1 MFYDLFNRALYSE
14 KPIKNMPNYLFYI
27 FATVSMIAAL
37 MVITVVNPVH
47 SVLFLVLV
55 FLNAA
60 GMLFVLQLEFIPLTF
75 IIVYVGAIAIL
86 FLFVVMMLDIK
97 VTSKSNDFFK
107 YTPVGGLVGSL
118 FIFEVFNTLD
128 KSFVTPEKTILTDNF
143 VSWVSAVD
151 KVTNL
156 EALGQLLYT
165 YYFIYFLIAGMI
177 LLVAMVGAIVLT
189 LQFNKTVKNQLIFRQ
204 LSRSADSAVFLAQNK

>member
-1 MFYDLFNRALYSE
+1 MSNT
-14 KPIKNMPNYLFYI
+14 LFYI
-27 FATVSMIAAL
+27 FALVTIFSSL

-107 YTPVGGLVGSL
+107 YLPIGGLIGSL
-118 FIFEVFNTLD
+118 FIFEVLNTVNC
-128 KSFVTPEKTILTDNF
+128 SFVIPETFQSMDNYIP
-143 VSWVSAVD
+143 WVSSMD

-165 YYFIYFLIAGMI
+165 YYFIYFLIAGII

-204 LSRSADSAVFLAQNK
+204 LSRNADSAVFLARD

>member
-97 VTSKSNDFFK
+97 
-107 YTPVGGLVGSL
+107 
-118 FIFEVFNTLD
+118 
-128 KSFVTPEKTILTDNF
+128 
-143 VSWVSAVD
+143 
-151 KVTNL
+151 
-156 EALGQLLYT
+156 
-165 YYFIYFLIAGMI
+165 
-177 LLVAMVGAIVLT
+177 
-189 LQFNKTVKNQLIFRQ
+189 
-204 LSRSADSAVFLAQNK
+204 

>member
-1 MFYDLFNRALYSE
+1 MSN
-14 KPIKNMPNYLFYI
+14 ILFYI
-27 FATVSMIAAL
+27 FAGVTIFAAS

-107 YTPVGGLVGSL
+107 YLPIGGLIGSL
-118 FIFEVFNTLD
+118 FIFEVLKTINC
-128 KSFVTPEKTILTDNF
+128 SFVIPENNGLTDNF
-143 VSWVSAVD
+143 ISWVSIID

-204 LSRSADSAVFLAQNK
+204 LSRNADSAVFLARD

>member
-1 MFYDLFNRALYSE
+1 MSNT
-14 KPIKNMPNYLFYI
+14 LFYI
-27 FATVSMIAAL
+27 FAFVTILAAI

-107 YTPVGGLVGSL
+107 YLPIGGLVGCL
-118 FIFEVFNTLD
+118 FIFEVLNTLNY
-128 KSFVTPEKTILTDNF
+128 SFIIPNKDNIVNTF
-143 VSWVSAVD
+143 TSWISTVD

-165 YYFIYFLIAGMI
+165 YYFIYFLISGII
-177 LLVAMVGAIVLT
+177 LLVAMLGAIVLT

-204 LSRSADSAVFLAQNK
+204 LSRNADSAVFLARD

>member
-1 MFYDLFNRALYSE
+1 MSNT
-14 KPIKNMPNYLFYI
+14 LFYI
-27 FATVSMIAAL
+27 FAFVTILAAI

-107 YTPVGGLVGSL
+107 YLPIGGLVGGL
-118 FIFEVFNTLD
+118 FIFEVLNTLNYSFIIPN
-128 KSFVTPEKTILTDNF
+128 KSNIVNTFT
-143 VSWVSAVD
+143 SWISTVD

-165 YYFIYFLIAGMI
+165 YYFIYFLISGII
-177 LLVAMVGAIVLT
+177 LLVAMLGAIVLT

-204 LSRSADSAVFLAQNK
+204 LSRNADSAVFLARD

>member
-1 MFYDLFNRALYSE
+1 MSNT
-14 KPIKNMPNYLFYI
+14 LFYI
-27 FATVSMIAAL
+27 FAFVTVLAAI

-107 YTPVGGLVGSL
+107 YLPIGSLVGGL
-118 FIFEVFNTLD
+118 FIFEVLNTLNYSFIVPN
-128 KSFVTPEKTILTDNF
+128 KSDTANTFI
-143 VSWVSAVD
+143 SWISTVD

-165 YYFIYFLIAGMI
+165 YYFIYFLISGII
-177 LLVAMVGAIVLT
+177 LLVAMLGAIVLT

-204 LSRSADSAVFLAQNK
+204 LSRNADSAVFLARD

>member
-1 MFYDLFNRALYSE
+1 
-14 KPIKNMPNYLFYI
+14 MPNYLFYI
-27 FATVSMIAAL
+27 FAGISIIAAL

-55 FLNAA
+55 FLSSA

-107 YTPVGGLVGSL
+107 YIPVGGLVGSL
-118 FIFEVFNTLD
+118 FIFEIFNTLS
-128 KSFVTPEKTILTDNF
+128 KSFVIPKSTVLVDNF
-143 VSWVSAVD
+143 VSWVSTVD

-165 YYFIYFLIAGMI
+165 YYFIY
-177 LLVAMVGAIVLT
+177 LLVATLFIIYCVGFWWFVDIIMFVYYISVWCE
-189 LQFNKTVKNQLIFRQ
+189 F
-204 LSRSADSAVFLAQNK
+204 

>member
-1 MFYDLFNRALYSE
+1 MSNT
-14 KPIKNMPNYLFYI
+14 LFYI
-27 FATVSMIAAL
+27 FAAVTIFAAS

-107 YTPVGGLVGSL
+107 YLPIGGLIGSL
-118 FIFEVFNTLD
+118 FIFEVLNTINC
-128 KSFVTPEKTILTDNF
+128 SFVIPENNYILDNF
-143 VSWVSAVD
+143 ISWVSIID

-165 YYFIYFLIAGMI
+165 YYFIYFLIAGII

-204 LSRSADSAVFLAQNK
+204 LSRNADSAVFLARD

>member
-1 MFYDLFNRALYSE
+1 
-14 KPIKNMPNYLFYI
+14 MPNSLFYI
-27 FATVSMIAAL
+27 FAAVTLLAAL

-55 FLNAA
+55 FLCSA

-107 YTPVGGLVGSL
+107 YIPVGGLVGSL
-118 FIFEVFNTLD
+118 FIFGVFNTLSN
-128 KSFVTPEKTILTDNF
+128 SFVAPKNSDLLNSF
-143 VSWVSAVD
+143 VSWVSTID

-189 LQFNKTVKNQLIFRQ
+189 LQFNKTVKTQLIFRQ
-204 LSRSADSAVFLAQNK
+204 LSRNADSAVFLARN

>member
-1 MFYDLFNRALYSE
+1 MSNT
-14 KPIKNMPNYLFYI
+14 LFYI
-27 FATVSMIAAL
+27 FAFVTILAAI

-107 YTPVGGLVGSL
+107 YLPIGGLVGGL
-118 FIFEVFNTLD
+118 FIFEVLNTLNY
-128 KSFVTPEKTILTDNF
+128 SFIIPNKDNIVNTF
-143 VSWVSAVD
+143 TSWISTVD

-165 YYFIYFLIAGMI
+165 YYFIYFLISGII
-177 LLVAMVGAIVLT
+177 LLVAMLGAIVLT

-204 LSRSADSAVFLAQNK
+204 LSRNADSAVFFSPRLGPTFFLKSNG

>member
-1 MFYDLFNRALYSE
+1 MSNT
-14 KPIKNMPNYLFYI
+14 LFYI
-27 FATVSMIAAL
+27 FAALTMFAAL

-97 VTSKSNDFFK
+97 VTSKANDFFK
-107 YTPVGGLVGSL
+107 YLPIGGLIGGV
-118 FIFEVFNTLD
+118 FIFEVSNTVSS
-128 KSFVTPEKTILTDNF
+128 SFVEPKSAYLPDNF
-143 VSWVSAVD
+143 ISWVSTVD

-156 EALGQLLYT
+156 EALGQMLYT
-165 YYFIYFLIAGMI
+165 YYFIYFLIAGII

-204 LSRSADSAVFLAQNK
+204 LSRNADSAVFLARD

>member
-1 MFYDLFNRALYSE
+1 
-14 KPIKNMPNYLFYI
+14 MPNYLFYI
-27 FATVSMIAAL
+27 FAGISIIAAL

-55 FLNAA
+55 FLSSA

-107 YTPVGGLVGSL
+107 YIPVGGLVGSL
-118 FIFEVFNTLD
+118 FIFEIFNTLS
-128 KSFVTPEKTILTDNF
+128 KSFVIPKSTVLVDNF
-143 VSWVSAVD
+143 VSWVSTVD

-165 YYFIYFLIAGMI
+165 YYFIYFLIAGII

-204 LSRSADSAVFLAQNK
+204 LSRSADSAVFLARN

>member
-1 MFYDLFNRALYSE
+1 MSNS
-14 KPIKNMPNYLFYI
+14 LFYT
-27 FATVSMIAAL
+27 FASITVLASL

-55 FLNAA
+55 FLGAA

-97 VTSKSNDFFK
+97 VTSKANDFFK
-107 YTPVGGLVGSL
+107 YIPIGGLIGTL
-118 FIFEVFNTLD
+118 FIFEVLQALNG
-128 KSFVTPEKTILTDNF
+128 SFAIPTDITSTNSF
-143 VSWVSAVD
+143 LSWMSAVD
-151 KVTNL
+151 KITNI
-156 EALGQLLYT
+156 ESLGQLLYT

-189 LQFNKTVKNQLIFRQ
+189 LQFNKSVKNQLIFRQ
-204 LSRSADSAVFLAQNK
+204 LSRTADSAVFLVKN

>member
-1 MFYDLFNRALYSE
+1 MSNS
-14 KPIKNMPNYLFYI
+14 LFYI
-27 FATVSMIAAL
+27 FASITVLASL

-55 FLNAA
+55 FLGAA

-97 VTSKSNDFFK
+97 VTSKANDFFK
-107 YTPVGGLVGSL
+107 YIPIGGLIGTL
-118 FIFEVFNTLD
+118 FIFEVLQALNG
-128 KSFVTPEKTILTDNF
+128 SFAIPTNITSTNSFL
-143 VSWVSAVD
+143 SWMSAVD
-151 KVTNL
+151 KITNI
-156 EALGQLLYT
+156 ESLGQLLYT

-189 LQFNKTVKNQLIFRQ
+189 LQFNKSVKNQLIFRQ
-204 LSRSADSAVFLAQNK
+204 LSRTADSAVFLVKN

>member
-1 MFYDLFNRALYSE
+1 MSNS
-14 KPIKNMPNYLFYI
+14 LFYI
-27 FATVSMIAAL
+27 FASITILASL

-55 FLNAA
+55 FLGAA

-97 VTSKSNDFFK
+97 VTSKANDFFK
-107 YTPVGGLVGSL
+107 YIPIGGLIGTL
-118 FIFEVFNTLD
+118 FIFEVLQALNG
-128 KSFVTPEKTILTDNF
+128 SFAIPTNITSTNSFL
-143 VSWVSAVD
+143 SWMSAVD
-151 KVTNL
+151 KITNI
-156 EALGQLLYT
+156 ESLGQLLYT

-189 LQFNKTVKNQLIFRQ
+189 LQFNKSVKNQLIFRQ
-204 LSRSADSAVFLAQNK
+204 LSRTAESAVFLVKN

>member
-1 MFYDLFNRALYSE
+1 MSNT
-14 KPIKNMPNYLFYI
+14 LFYI
-27 FATVSMIAAL
+27 FAFVTLLAAI

-107 YTPVGGLVGSL
+107 YLPIGSLVGGL
-118 FIFEVFNTLD
+118 FIFEVLNTLNYSFIVPN
-128 KSFVTPEKTILTDNF
+128 KSDTVNTFI
-143 VSWVSAVD
+143 SWISTVD

-165 YYFIYFLIAGMI
+165 YYFIYFLISGII
-177 LLVAMVGAIVLT
+177 LLVAMLGAIVLT

-204 LSRSADSAVFLAQNK
+204 LSRNADSAVFLARD

>member
-1 MFYDLFNRALYSE
+1 MSNT
-14 KPIKNMPNYLFYI
+14 LFYI
-27 FATVSMIAAL
+27 FAFVTILAAI

-107 YTPVGGLVGSL
+107 YLPIGGLVGGL
-118 FIFEVFNTLD
+118 FIFEVLNTLNY
-128 KSFVTPEKTILTDNF
+128 SFIIPNKDNIVNTF
-143 VSWVSAVD
+143 TSWISTVD

-165 YYFIYFLIAGMI
+165 YYFIYFLISGII
-177 LLVAMVGAIVLT
+177 LLVAMLGAIVLT

-204 LSRSADSAVFLAQNK
+204 LSRNADSAVFLARD

>member
-1 MFYDLFNRALYSE
+1 
-14 KPIKNMPNYLFYI
+14 MPNSLFYI
-27 FATVSMIAAL
+27 FAAVTLLAAL

-47 SVLFLVLV
+47 SVLLLVLV
-55 FLNAA
+55 FLCSA

-107 YTPVGGLVGSL
+107 YIPVGGLVGSL
-118 FIFEVFNTLD
+118 FIFGVFNTLSN
-128 KSFVTPEKTILTDNF
+128 SFVTPKNSDFVNSF
-143 VSWVSAVD
+143 VSWVSTID

-204 LSRSADSAVFLAQNK
+204 LSRNADSAVFLARN

>member
-1 MFYDLFNRALYSE
+1 MSNT
-14 KPIKNMPNYLFYI
+14 LFYI
-27 FATVSMIAAL
+27 FAFVTLLAAV

-107 YTPVGGLVGSL
+107 YLPIGGLVGGL
-118 FIFEVFNTLD
+118 FIFEVLNTLNYSFIIPN
-128 KSFVTPEKTILTDNF
+128 KSNIVNTFT
-143 VSWVSAVD
+143 SWISTVD

-165 YYFIYFLIAGMI
+165 YYFIYFLISGII
-177 LLVAMVGAIVLT
+177 LLVAMLGAIVLT

-204 LSRSADSAVFLAQNK
+204 LSRNADSAVFLARD